1 MLAASVRLLDRDQVL
16 LEEVFVA
23 LSAVLGG
30 DFMIGLFAGLW
41 LYVQELVLVR
51 HPNADIFEIVII

>member
-30 DFMIGLFAGLW
+30 DFMIGLFARLW

-51 HPNADIFEIVII
+51 HPNADILGIVIV